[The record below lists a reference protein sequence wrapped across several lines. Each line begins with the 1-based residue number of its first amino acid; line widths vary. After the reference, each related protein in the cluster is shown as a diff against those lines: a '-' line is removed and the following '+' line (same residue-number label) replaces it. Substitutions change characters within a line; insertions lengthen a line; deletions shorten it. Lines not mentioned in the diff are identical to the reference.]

1 MEQENVVSKTDQE
14 ILFINVG
21 TKENSLKFYFILQGC
36 TYLIT
41 ILKVGFEYV
50 LLIQCKL
57 QFLKFPY

>member
-41 ILKVGFEYV
+41 ILKVGFES
-50 LLIQCKL
+50 LIKS
-57 QFLKFPY
+57 